1 MKHDLLLSPIQV
13 GNLKLNHRIVL
24 APLTRYRADND
35 HVPMDFVKDYYA
47 QRASTPG
54 TLLITEATFISH
66 RTRGEANVP
75 GIWNDEQIA
84 AWKKVTDAVHE
95 KQSFIFLQL
104 WAMGR
109 RANRQFLQ
117 DAEGGPYPVVGP
129 SEIPA
134 KEGDP
139 APHALTVEE
148 IKAYIGD
155 YASAAENAMAAGFD
169 GVEIHGANG
178 YLPDQFLQDISN
190 ERKDEYGGN
199 IENRARFGLE
209 VTKAI
214 IEAVGDSR
222 KVAMRLSPWTFS
234 DGKRMADPVPQF
246 SYMIAELKKLN
257 LAYLHLVESRFAGDV
272 ANASYHVLTHR
283 NDPFIEIWGS
293 QAPIILA
300 GGFTPDT
307 ARKATNEVYIQ
318 SNVCIAFGRH
328 FISTPDL
335 PFRIQQNL
343 ALNPYNRE
351 TFYLKMKSEGYTDYP
366 YSSEYLADKEHHLP

>member
-1 MKHDLLLSPIQV
+1 MKRDVLFSPLSL
-13 GNLKLNHRIVL
+13 GNVKLNHRIVL
-24 APLTRYRADND
+24 APLTRYRADDD
-35 HVPMDFVKDYYA
+35 HVPLDMVRDYYA

-66 RTRGEANVP
+66 RIRGEANVP
-75 GIWNDEQIA
+75 GIWNSEQIA

-109 RANRQFLQ
+109 RANPEFLRR
-117 DAEGGPYPVVGP
+117 AEGGPYPVVGP
-129 SEIPA
+129 SEVPA

-139 APHALTVEE
+139 APHALTVDE
-148 IKAYIGD
+148 IESYIQD
-155 YASAAENAMAAGFD
+155 YASAAKNAIAAGFD

-190 ERKDEYGGN
+190 LRNDRYGGS
-199 IENRARFGLE
+199 IEKRARFGLE

-214 IEAVGDSR
+214 IEAVGDSK

-234 DGKRMADPVPQF
+234 DGKRMANPVPQF
-246 SYMIAELKKLN
+246 SYMISELKKLD
-257 LAYLHLVESRFAGDV
+257 LAYLHLVESRYDGDV
-272 ANASYHVLTHR
+272 AGALYHVLTHR

-293 QAPIILA
+293 EAPIILA
-300 GGFTPDT
+300 GGFTAET
-307 ARKATNEVYIQ
+307 ARKATNEVYTN
-318 SNVCIAFGRH
+318 SNVCIAFGRL

-335 PFRIQQNL
+335 PYRIREDL
-343 ALNPYNRE
+343 PLNAYNRE
-351 TFYLKMKSEGYTDYP
+351 TFYLKMNSEGYTDYP
-366 YSSEYLADKEHHLP
+366 YSSQFLAFEANQSR